1 MLIRAGRLAEDGK
14 SYVLAT
20 VVRVERPA
28 STRPGDRALILPDG
42 RLDGW
47 VGGACSEPIVIRE
60 AMRALEDGE
69 PRVVRI
75 GPSGSGDDA
84 PDDIVIAES
93 SCASEGTVEV
103 LVEPQLPRPL
113 LVVVGD
119 SKAAITLVDLAR
131 AIEWRVATEQPG
143 EADAVVVATM
153 GHADEDALE
162 LALGGRAGYV
172 GLVASA
178 RRAGVVLDALRAR
191 GVSEDDLARVRS
203 PAGLDLG
210 PATQP
215 EIAVA
220 ILAELVAW
228 RHTRGGGDNAL
239 LEAVDPICGMTVAV
253 AAAGDAVVFGD
264 VSYYFCSPGCRSR
277 FEADPARYAT
287 AKPLSLQ
294 AARTAPRCLPDFALR
309 PGRLCRRVVLPEA
322 EVVPFGVLAGREPAH
337 PGNRHAVVG
346 LAAELLHARDARV
359 DVVDVEVHPRPA
371 SGRSR
376 PP

>member
-1 MLIRAGRLAEDGK
+1 MNREDVLIRAGKLAEEGR

-28 STRPGDRALILPDG
+28 STRPGDRALVLPDG
-42 RLDGW
+42 QLDGW

-60 AMRALEDGE
+60 AMRALADGE
-69 PRVVRI
+69 PRLVRI
-75 GPSGSGDDA
+75 GPPESGAEA
-84 PDDIVIAES
+84 PADIVVAES

-103 LVEPQLPRPL
+103 LVEPQLPSPL
-113 LVVVGD
+113 LVIVGE
-119 SKAAITLVDLAR
+119 SKAAITLADLAR
-131 AIEWRVATEQPG
+131 AIGWRVATEQPG

-162 LALGGRAGYV
+162 AALAGRAGYV

-191 GVSEDDLARVRS
+191 GVSEDALVRVRS

-228 RHTRGGGDNAL
+228 RHTRVGGEAVL

-253 AAAGDAVVFGD
+253 EAAGDAVVHDG
-264 VSYYFCSPGCRSR
+264 VAYYFCSAGCRSS

-287 AKPLSLQ
+287 AKQ
-294 AARTAPRCLPDFALR
+294 
-309 PGRLCRRVVLPEA
+309 
-322 EVVPFGVLAGREPAH
+322 
-337 PGNRHAVVG
+337 
-346 LAAELLHARDARV
+346 
-359 DVVDVEVHPRPA
+359 
-371 SGRSR
+371 
-376 PP
+376 